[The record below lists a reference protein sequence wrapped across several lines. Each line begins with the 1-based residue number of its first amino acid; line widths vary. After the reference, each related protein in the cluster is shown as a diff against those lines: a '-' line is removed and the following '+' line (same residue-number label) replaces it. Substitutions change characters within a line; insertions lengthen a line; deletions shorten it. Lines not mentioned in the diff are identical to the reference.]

1 MITNERQYKIT
12 RSQLEKLKVAIGNF
26 NFEDASKRV
35 ESDILAT
42 AELQALQSEVDI
54 LEEQLH
60 EFETL
65 QSGAIATL
73 EASSL
78 DELPVMLIR
87 ARIAQRLS
95 QKELAD
101 LLGMKEQ
108 QIQRYESEEYSGASL
123 HKLREIAE
131 ALKLTIK
138 ETAEISPYNN
148 CILIRTL
155 ISKNLCGQKFPI
167 REIYRR
173 GWFEGFT
180 GSTR

>member
-12 RSQLEKLKVAIGNF
+12 RSQLEKLKAAMGNF
-26 NFEDASKRV
+26 NFEEASKSV
-35 ESDILAT
+35 GSDVLAI

-54 LEEQLH
+54 LEEQLD
-60 EFETL
+60 EYDQL

-78 DELPVMLIR
+78 DELPGMLIR

-101 LLGMKEQ
+101 LMGMKEQ

-123 HKLREIAE
+123 HKLREIAD

-138 ETAEISPYNN
+138 ETA
-148 CILIRTL
+148 
-155 ISKNLCGQKFPI
+155 
-167 REIYRR
+167 
-173 GWFEGFT
+173 
-180 GSTR
+180 